1 MEGPKLICHRSG
13 RQESFRI
20 RGRRRWIIKKKR
32 VLESTLKHQNFRNYS
47 FNHRSILISSSQ
59 ERRLRMGP
67 WRKGST
73 SSSGGI
79 EDQKSTGLSKRQS
92 VVVEV
97 IENQARTEDTE
108 AKAEDS
114 QGKAKDT
121 QVKGNPFKEVEIILT
136 PDGLG
141 KEHKEVSKEDGK
153 ATFLDVP
160 EGDYIVTAKKDG
172 FKFQQI
178 AITSG
183 PLKDEHKSRKIS
195 ENVLNVEERLNAV
208 RKVGSTFN
216 YFSYLHKM

>member
-1 MEGPKLICHRSG
+1 
-13 RQESFRI
+13 
-20 RGRRRWIIKKKR
+20 
-32 VLESTLKHQNFRNYS
+32 
-47 FNHRSILISSSQ
+47 
-59 ERRLRMGP
+59 MGP

-73 SSSGGI
+73 SSSAGI

-178 AITSG
+178 AI
-183 PLKDEHKSRKIS
+183 PKEELRPSRQVS
-195 ENVLNVEERLNAV
+195 ENGHINMSNINAV
-208 RKVGSTFN
+208 RKVRPNLHLFCPILNLFCLHEGECQLDAEDDGQGCRDLTI
-216 YFSYLHKM
+216 FSK